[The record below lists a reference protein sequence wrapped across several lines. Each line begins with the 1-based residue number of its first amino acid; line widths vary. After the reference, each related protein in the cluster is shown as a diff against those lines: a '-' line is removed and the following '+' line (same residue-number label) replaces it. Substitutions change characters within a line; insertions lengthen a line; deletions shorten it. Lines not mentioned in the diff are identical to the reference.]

1 VKIAQAPSNQLI
13 RLTII
18 LGLLLIVALIPCQI
32 LFDETHSVCIHYWLL
47 GFQCPLCGMTRAVYE
62 MTHLRFATAINYNA
76 VVALLP
82 LYLATDIAT
91 LFFKQNWLLQVRK
104 TFLLLIIAG
113 LLMLYAF
120 RIIQHS
126 NFNL

>member
-1 VKIAQAPSNQLI
+1 MKIAQAPSNQLI

-18 LGLLLIVALIPCQI
+18 LGLLLIVALIPRQI

>member
-1 VKIAQAPSNQLI
+1 MKIAQIPNNQII
-13 RLTII
+13 RLAII
-18 LGLLLIVALIPCQI
+18 FGLLLIVAMIPRRI

-82 LYLATDIAT
+82 LYLVTDIAT
-91 LFFKQNWLLQVRK
+91 IYFKQNWLHQVRK
-104 TFLLLIIAG
+104 TFLFLIIAG
-113 LLMLYAF
+113 LLLLYIF
-120 RIIQHS
+120 RMVQHFS
-126 NFNL
+126 